1 MAGTPLSGTPSWN
14 TPAVYNSTGAALASA
29 DYNKLAGDIAVVYA
43 KPFLLI
49 NQQSA
54 VTPTGGSYT
63 LFQSGVTVGQTG
75 NSPASGVGSITYSAS
90 GSSLSAPITGLY
102 RISCALT
109 LAAGTSASALAN
121 ILAVGQNGVTTPNV
135 TFSGSYAQ
143 GDSLQTTSV
152 LSFIYPM
159 QASGTSSPTR
169 PTSWFFKIIYGG
181 TVGTLPAG
189 SATNFITWASL
200 EYLGSSGTF

>member
-1 MAGTPLSGTPSWN
+1 MAGTPITGTPTWN
-14 TPAVYNSTGAALASA
+14 TPAVYNSTGAVLASA
-29 DYNKLAGDIAVVYA
+29 DYNNLAGDVALVYA

-54 VTPTGGSYT
+54 VTPTSSPYN
-63 LFQSGVTVGQTG
+63 LFQSAVTVGQTG
-75 NSPASGVGSITYSAS
+75 NSPASGVGSITYSA
-90 GSSLSAPITGLY
+90 GSSYLGAPITGLY
-102 RISCALT
+102 RISCAVT
-109 LAAGTSASALAN
+109 LAAGTSTAVQAN
-121 ILAVGQNGVTTPNV
+121 IKAIGQNGVTSNL

-143 GDSLQTTSV
+143 GDTNQSTST

-169 PTSWFFKIIYGG
+169 PTSWFFSIYYNGAI
-181 TVGTLPAG
+181 GTLPAG
-189 SATNFITWASL
+189 SATSFLTWASL